1 MAMSASEDLPPAGGA
16 RELVSRA
23 AAHLDV
29 AKPRRR
35 LPSSSSETDMLRRR
49 RLLAAAAFLAV
60 VNGLLMVCLFASD
73 NPGTLTAEG
82 SRFSLRVGLSGLR
95 SLLAAAVAGLLASTA
110 PLKRK
115 QLRALEYGL
124 FLALTLLYMASEF
137 FVGLELIRRGPAS
150 ISSFLTFEKNCLIQI
165 LMVMAI
171 YGTLIPNPASVAARL
186 LAAMFLGPVA
196 VRSLLLLHPD
206 VAPIVGQ
213 LGGAEDIGANGMYL
227 AIGMALAIYGS
238 FLTNGLRTELDRA
251 RELGQYRLVRKLGE
265 GAMGEVY
272 LAEHQLLKRP
282 CAVKLIKPGAGP
294 DPIALARFER
304 EVQSAARLAHPNT
317 IEIYDYGR
325 TDDGTFYYVMEY
337 LRGLSLFELVR
348 RAGPLPPGRVTYL
361 FRQIC
366 AGLAEAHALGL
377 VHRDM
382 KPANVLVA
390 VRGGESDVAKILDFG
405 IVKLTR
411 DPGAPELTV
420 DQTIHGT
427 PMFMAPEQA
436 MGDSALDARAD
447 IYALGGMMYFA
458 LTGRP
463 PFGGASPI
471 AVMIAHVRDLIV
483 PPSRHRPDLPEDL
496 ERVVLRCLEK
506 QPGGRF
512 PTVKALGEALGACQ
526 SAADWGPD
534 RADAWWTVEMQ
545 TIPLDALPQD
555 AAEPAACDRCLAGES
570 PDPAGAPDRTEN
582 RRKRR
587 PALHRTTSHREVLSE
602 R

>member
-1 MAMSASEDLPPAGGA
+1 MATSESEDLRSADGS
-16 RELVSRA
+16 RESVSRA
-23 AAHLDV
+23 AVHLDV
-29 AKPRRR
+29 AKPQGPR
-35 LPSSSSETDMLRRR
+35 PGSSGETDILRRR

-60 VNGLLMVCLFASD
+60 VNGLVMVCLFVSD
-73 NPGTLTAEG
+73 HPGTFTADG
-82 SRFSLRVGLSGLR
+82 SRFSLRVGVSGLR
-95 SLLAAAVAGLLASTA
+95 CLLAAAVAGLLASTV

-115 QLRALEYGL
+115 PLRAVEYAL
-124 FLALTLLYMASEF
+124 FLGMTLLYMASSF
-137 FVGLELIRRGPAS
+137 FVGLDLIRRGPAY
-150 ISSFLTFEKNCLIQI
+150 IPSFLTFEKNDVIQI
-165 LMVMAI
+165 LVLMAI
-171 YGTLIPNPASVAARL
+171 YGTLIPNPASVAARA
-186 LAAMFLGPVA
+186 LALMFIGPVA
-196 VRSLLLLHPD
+196 VRSLLLLQTD
-206 VAPIVGQ
+206 VTPIVGQ
-213 LGGAEDIGANGMYL
+213 LGGAEDLGTNALFL

-238 FLTNGLRTELDRA
+238 FLTNGLRTELQEA
-251 RELGQYRLVRKLGE
+251 RKLGQYRLVRKLGE

-294 DPIALARFER
+294 DQIALARFER

-337 LRGLSLFELVR
+337 IRGLSLFELVR
-348 RAGPLPPGRVTYL
+348 RAGPLLPGRVIYL

-390 VRGGESDVAKILDFG
+390 VRGGEADIAKILDFG

-411 DPGAPELTV
+411 DPDAPALTV
-420 DQTIHGT
+420 DRSIHGT
-427 PMFMAPEQA
+427 PLFMAPEQA
-436 MGDSALDARAD
+436 MAESSLDARAD

-463 PFGGASPI
+463 PFGGSSPI
-471 AVMIAHVRDLIV
+471 AVMMAHVRDPIV
-483 PPSRHRPDLPEDL
+483 PPSRHHPDLPEDL

-506 QPGGRF
+506 QPEGRF
-512 PTVKALGEALGACQ
+512 PTVEVLGEALAACR
-526 SAADWGPD
+526 SAADWGQY
-534 RADAWWTVEMQ
+534 RADAWWAVEMQ
-545 TIPLDALPQD
+545 TIPLDAPSRS
-555 AAEPAACDRCLAGES
+555 AAGKPSGYVRGVEGES
-570 PDPAGAPDRTEN
+570 PDPAGTYDGPET

-587 PALHRTTSHREVLSE
+587 PAFQR
-602 R
+602 

>member
-1 MAMSASEDLPPAGGA
+1 
-16 RELVSRA
+16 
-23 AAHLDV
+23 
-29 AKPRRR
+29 
-35 LPSSSSETDMLRRR
+35 
-49 RLLAAAAFLAV
+49 
-60 VNGLLMVCLFASD
+60 
-73 NPGTLTAEG
+73 
-82 SRFSLRVGLSGLR
+82 
-95 SLLAAAVAGLLASTA
+95 
-110 PLKRK
+110 
-115 QLRALEYGL
+115 
-124 FLALTLLYMASEF
+124 
-137 FVGLELIRRGPAS
+137 
-150 ISSFLTFEKNCLIQI
+150 
-165 LMVMAI
+165 
-171 YGTLIPNPASVAARL
+171 
-186 LAAMFLGPVA
+186 
-196 VRSLLLLHPD
+196 
-206 VAPIVGQ
+206 
-213 LGGAEDIGANGMYL
+213 
-227 AIGMALAIYGS
+227 MALAIYGS
-238 FLTNGLRTELDRA
+238 FLTNGLRTELQQA
-251 RELGQYRLVRKLGE
+251 RKLGQYRLVRKLGE

-282 CAVKLIKPGAGP
+282 CAVKLIRPGADP
-294 DPIALARFER
+294 DQIALARFER

-337 LRGLSLFELVR
+337 LRGLSLFEVVR
-348 RAGPLPPGRVTYL
+348 QGGPLPPGRVIYL

-390 VRGGESDVAKILDFG
+390 VRGGESDIAKILDFG

-411 DPGAPELTV
+411 DPDAPELTI
-420 DQTIHGT
+420 DRSIHGT

-436 MGDSALDARAD
+436 MADSSLDARAD

-471 AVMIAHVRDLIV
+471 AVMMAHVRDPIV

-506 QPGGRF
+506 QPGSRF
-512 PTVKALGEALGACQ
+512 PTVEVVGAALAACH
-526 SAADWGPD
+526 SAADWGPY
-534 RADAWWTVEMQ
+534 RADAWWAVEMQ
-545 TIPLDALPQD
+545 TIPLDERPQSAD
-555 AAEPAACDRCLAGES
+555 AKPAGSVHCHAGES
-570 PDPAGAPDRTEN
+570 PDPASTHDRPET

-587 PALHRTTSHREVLSE
+587 PGFHRTSSHREVLPE